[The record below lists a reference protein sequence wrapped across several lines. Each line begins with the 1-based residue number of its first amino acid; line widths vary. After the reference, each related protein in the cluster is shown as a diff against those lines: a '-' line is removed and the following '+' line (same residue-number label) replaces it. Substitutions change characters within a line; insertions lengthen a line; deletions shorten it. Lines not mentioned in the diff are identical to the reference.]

1 MSMKTSLLKH
11 LLVVTLLHAY
21 AHVFRKKIPAGLP
34 PKHDIQHHIDLVPGA
49 ILPNNQLIE

>member
-1 MSMKTSLLKH
+1 MKTSLLKH